1 MPGLPSRF
9 KRSAVATTVAIMSS
23 LVWPAAATADPETPA
38 GWREIWSGAD
48 VSGHVWLLYSGAT
61 VAPYSNIFDD
71 GLRLRVAGGYGG
83 YTYVGERRA
92 QLVSFTAETAFAE
105 ALVGYLK
112 RFGPLTAKAFVGV
125 AAIEHDIAPF
135 DPENPVQGQ
144 AYGPKLAAEF
154 WLNMGASA
162 WSSMDLSWTS
172 AHQTSAARVRT
183 GYRVYGDISLGLE
196 GGLNANDLGEDAR
209 AGLFGRYAWNGGE
222 VSLAGGFSGRFLEE
236 AQSLRDPY
244 ATVNVLTQ
252 F

>member
-1 MPGLPSRF
+1 MW
-9 KRSAVATTVAIMSS
+9 A
-23 LVWPAAATADPETPA
+23 
-38 GWREIWSGAD
+38 GAD

-71 GLRLRVAGGYGG
+71 GLRLRIAGGYGG
-83 YTYVGERRA
+83 YTYVGERRS

-112 RFGPLTAKAFVGV
+112 RLGPLTAKAFVGI

-135 DPENPVQGQ
+135 DPDNPVQGQ
-144 AYGPKLAAEF
+144 EFGPKVAAEF
-154 WLNMGASA
+154 WLNMGPSA

-172 AHQTSAARVRT
+172 AHQTSAARMRT

-196 GGLNANDLGEDAR
+196 GGLNANDLGEDVR

-222 VSLAGGFSGRFLEE
+222 FSLAAGFAGRFLEE
-236 AQSLRDPY
+236 AQSLQDPY
-244 ATVNVLTQ
+244 ATVNMLTQ

>member
-1 MPGLPSRF
+1 MW
-9 KRSAVATTVAIMSS
+9 A
-23 LVWPAAATADPETPA
+23 
-38 GWREIWSGAD
+38 GAD

-83 YTYVGERRA
+83 YTYVGERRS

-112 RFGPLTAKAFVGV
+112 RLGPLTAKAFVGI

-135 DPENPVQGQ
+135 DPDNPVQGQ
-144 AYGPKLAAEF
+144 EFGPKVAAEF
-154 WLNMGASA
+154 WLNMGPSA

-172 AHQTSAARVRT
+172 AHQTSAARMRT

-196 GGLNANDLGEDAR
+196 GGLNANDLGEDVR

-222 VSLAGGFSGRFLEE
+222 FSLAAGFAGRFLEE
-236 AQSLRDPY
+236 AQSLQDPY
-244 ATVNVLTQ
+244 ATVNMLTQ

>member
-1 MPGLPSRF
+1 
-9 KRSAVATTVAIMSS
+9 MSS
-23 LVWPAAATADPETPA
+23 LFVPWAATADPVTPP
-38 GWREIWSGAD
+38 GWREIWTGAD

-61 VAPYSNIFDD
+61 VAPYSNVFDD

-144 AYGPKLAAEF
+144 AFGPKLAAEF

-172 AHQTSAARVRT
+172 AHQTSAARMRA

-209 AGLFGRYAWNGGE
+209 VGLFGRYAWYGGE
-222 VSLAGGFSGRFLEE
+222 FSLAGGFAGRFLEE
-236 AQSLRDPY
+236 AQSLQDPY